1 MRKLVVFFKAS
12 CPVLSVF
19 FLICYAAH
27 IAYGQQAPDLP
38 DSVHMQLLSGLY
50 ISFPHKI
57 ISIDGIK
64 KTSPKALP
72 VHATSFTDT
81 TAALL
86 QLLSASYKD
95 STAATDS
102 ILFSGTGTAEDSGSK
117 ADIGESY
124 KLVGNRRPISVIDDG
139 LDPLI
144 SKYAQMISL
153 DPTDFV
159 NFSLYNFIEQWY
171 GTRYRFGGTDNTGID
186 CSAFSKRLYGD
197 VYKTGIDRNSRQQ
210 RRHSEQI
217 GEDEASEGDLVFFRM
232 HHLRVSHVG
241 VYLAN
246 GYFVHASRSRG
257 VVISSLNDRYW
268 QRRFAGCGRIEKQ
281 ERTTTESGA
290 MQ

>member
-19 FLICYAAH
+19 ILICYAAH
-27 IAYGQQAPDLP
+27 MAYGQQVPGLT

-57 ISIDGIK
+57 ISIDGLK
-64 KTSPKALP
+64 KTSPTGLP
-72 VHATSFTDT
+72 APPISFTDT
-81 TAALL
+81 TTALL
-86 QLLSASYKD
+86 QLSVAYND
-95 STAATDS
+95 STATGDS
-102 ILFSGTGTAEDSGSK
+102 ILFTGTNTAEDSGAK
-117 ADIGESY
+117 ADNAESY
-124 KLVGNRRPISVIDDG
+124 KVIINHSRISVTGDG

-144 SKYAQMISL
+144 NKYAEMISL
-153 DPTDFV
+153 DPSDIV
-159 NFSLYNFIEQWY
+159 NFPLYNFIEQWY

-217 GEDEASEGDLVFFRM
+217 GEDEAGEGDLVFFRM

-257 VVISSLNDRYW
+257 VVISSLNDKYW
-268 QRRFAGCGRIEKQ
+268 QRRFAGCGRIERQ
-281 ERTTTESGA
+281 ERVTTESGA